1 MTDATL
7 ARGHRP
13 EPFGSPYVFALAVID
28 GPDLPAIHRLA
39 APETTIGRGGEASFA
54 LSDPSVSKRHAV
66 VEIQGPVYT
75 LIDLESLNGTFLN
88 GRRLVSGGR
97 ERVKHLD
104 EIQVGD
110 TRMLFTACRF
120 RTPLTIGAG

>member
-1 MTDATL
+1 MSDVTL

-13 EPFGSPYVFALAVID
+13 EPFGSPYVFALAIID
-28 GPDLPAIHRLA
+28 GPDLPAIHRIVA
-39 APETTIGRGGEASFA
+39 AETTIGRGSEAGFA
-54 LSDPSVSKRHAV
+54 LSDPSISKRHAIV
-66 VEIQGPVYT
+66 QIQGPIYT

-97 ERVKHLD
+97 ERLKHLD

-110 TRMLFTACRF
+110 TRILFTAGRF
-120 RTPLTIGAG
+120 RTAPTIGGG